1 MSRALLATAL
11 AAALPA
17 LATDISVEIAG
28 VESSKG
34 HVLVAL
40 YDEETFLKKKP
51 VQKLRIDLA
60 PGTAVTGVFRDV
72 PEGTYAVVAFH
83 DENGNGKLDR
93 NLIGI
98 PTEKIGFSN
107 NPSLWGPPRFSDS
120 KFVLGSAAQRFAITL
135 R

>member
-1 MSRALLATAL
+1 MVRTLLAAAL

-17 LATDISVEIAG
+17 HAADVSVEIAG

-34 HVLVAL
+34 QVLVAL
-40 YDEETFLKKKP
+40 YVEDTFLKKATKT
-51 VQKLRIDLA
+51 LRIDLA
-60 PGTAVTGVFRDV
+60 PGTPAAGVFRDV

-93 NLIGI
+93 NFIGI
-98 PTEKIGFSN
+98 PSEKIGFTN
-107 NPSLWGPPRFSDS
+107 NPTLWGPPRFSDA
-120 KFVLGSAAQRFAITL
+120 KFVLGGASQRFAITL